1 MQDSSLL
8 KNMITKKPIKCV
20 HQENTISQFP
30 YYLQIIKEIVNL
42 YQLTLTLVTLI
53 LYQIQTKP
61 IIFVYRCVNRI
72 EN

>member
-20 HQENTISQFP
+20 YQENTISQFP
-30 YYLQIIKEIVNL
+30 YYLQIIKEIVNV